1 MRGDD
6 TVIEKNCRSDIKKD
20 AINNIRRKRK
30 PHERRQ
36 VYPQNR
42 RSKRNDERKTAVKPA
57 MSLHVP
63 RDGSLRGS
71 FVHVQHSTV
80 SVKVK
85 NNKISTRRPWWAQTT
100 LEENGESL
108 KFASKSYR
116 DSPNQRSIHLNS
128 RNVAR
133 TRFRDSTRRVQKN
146 HFGRRR
152 LGILSRGLVNG
163 THTNRTEEPTC
174 GISGILLEHAQREIP
189 RPPISN
195 AACETGALDALSFDR
210 SPATG
215 PSRTGSSVTPSS
227 SKVTHALGSG
237 NCESPQPL
245 SSD

>member
-1 MRGDD
+1 MVRSSTYS
-6 TVIEKNCRSDIKKD
+6 TVPFRS
-20 AINNIRRKRK
+20 
-30 PHERRQ
+30 
-36 VYPQNR
+36 
-42 RSKRNDERKTAVKPA
+42 RSKTTKYPRGAHGGCKLHWRKTA
-57 MSLHVP
+57 S
-63 RDGSLRGS
+63 
-71 FVHVQHSTV
+71 
-80 SVKVK
+80 
-85 NNKISTRRPWWAQTT
+85 IS
-100 LEENGESL
+100 
-108 KFASKSYR
+108 
-116 DSPNQRSIHLNS
+116 NS
-128 RNVAR
+128 HRNHTAALLTSGPFRNVAR